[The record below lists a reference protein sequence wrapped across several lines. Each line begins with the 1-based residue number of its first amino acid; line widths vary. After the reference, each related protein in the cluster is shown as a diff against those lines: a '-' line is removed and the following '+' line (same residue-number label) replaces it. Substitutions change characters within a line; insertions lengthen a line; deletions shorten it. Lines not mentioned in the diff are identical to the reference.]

1 MMIDE
6 MKMNMDEKMNG
17 KMMETWNG
25 KMKNEDEWENIGTMI
40 DDMVEM
46 GDEWKIWWWKMMEHE
61 MDMMDDIWCG
71 EIEATNLASCLLT
84 TIMTMLI

>member
-1 MMIDE
+1 MEIKLE
-6 MKMNMDEKMNG
+6 QWKMKMDENMNG
-17 KMMETWNG
+17 K
-25 KMKNEDEWENIGTMI
+25 MI

-61 MDMMDDIWCG
+61 MDMVDDIWCG

-84 TIMTMLI
+84 TIIYVYHIIILYHSEG